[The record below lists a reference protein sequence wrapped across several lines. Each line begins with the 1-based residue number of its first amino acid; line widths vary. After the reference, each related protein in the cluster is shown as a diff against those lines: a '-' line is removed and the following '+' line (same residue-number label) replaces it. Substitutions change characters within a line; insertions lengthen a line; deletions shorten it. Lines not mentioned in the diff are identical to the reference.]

1 MLSLGCCFP
10 SLLATSR
17 LAPFC
22 YFVTKLMNTH
32 TDAIVGQDVSELPTE
47 PKKGGFLR
55 KLGAGSLAISLI
67 IHGVIIVIG
76 IFVVVAVIPP
86 EREKTV
92 DFKPSGG
99 GGGSPVSSPS
109 QKKMQASIAKP
120 NTARVAAANVTSTFT
135 LPEPTSSSAMSSL
148 GALGGSMGAGGLG
161 GAGSGGGSGNGTG
174 LGTGDGMG
182 MGTGMAGGKGLIVF
196 GTTLNVRSIGVVLD
210 VSGSMTRYL
219 PTVIHEL
226 DRVAKGSPVILHVG
240 CGIGRG
246 KSRGNI
252 VSVVSAMRQ
261 GSSEERFKRFWYLY
275 QDPFYREVAKDSRT
289 KVDFGRPL
297 PVPEVYEVFA
307 DRSNTYYNDPEGPK
321 STADAILA
329 REFDKVD
336 AIYWFA
342 DFQDP
347 IDEEKAKEILKVLKR
362 RKQKLYMH
370 ASVEGRNIRIA
381 REMIC
386 IPSGGKE
393 IQADPGKTGKK

>member
-1 MLSLGCCFP
+1 MK
-10 SLLATSR
+10 A
-17 LAPFC
+17 A
-22 YFVTKLMNTH
+22 
-32 TDAIVGQDVSELPTE
+32 TDASTDFPTDSDHSDILIA
-47 PKKGGFLR
+47 PKKGSFLR

-67 IHGVIIVIG
+67 VHGIIVALGVFLVI
-76 IFVVVAVIPP
+76 AVIPP
-86 EREKTV
+86 EPEKTV

-99 GGGSPVSSPS
+99 GGGSPAASPS

-120 NTARVAAANVTSTFT
+120 NTARVAAANVSSAFT
-135 LPEPTSSSAMSSL
+135 LPEPESASSLSSL

-174 LGTGDGMG
+174 MGTGDGMG

-210 VSGSMTRYL
+210 VSGSMTRHL
-219 PTVIHEL
+219 PKVIHEL

-240 CGIGRG
+240 CGISAG
-246 KSRGNI
+246 KTRPNI
-252 VSVVSAMRQ
+252 DSVVSKMRQ
-261 GSSEERFKRFWYLY
+261 GGSEDSFKRFWYLY
-275 QDPFYREVAKDSRT
+275 QDPFYRDEKKDSRT
-289 KVDFGRPL
+289 KVDFSRPL

-307 DRSNTYYNDPEGPK
+307 NRHNTFYNDPEGPK
-321 STADAILA
+321 STADAIMA

-342 DFQDP
+342 DFQDN
-347 IDEEKAKEILKVLKR
+347 IDEEQAKEILKTLKR

-370 ASVEGRNIRIA
+370 ASAQGRNIDIA
-381 REMIC
+381 RNLIC

-393 IQADPGKTGKK
+393 IQADPGSGGGK